1 MPAKHPFRAS
11 LGDVAK
17 KKLDVIIEYEEKKA
31 GLDSEGKQIK
41 LTPKEIIEELIN
53 VRHELI
59 AGGVTNRQRLGGMSD
74 ELKALR
80 AEIIE
85 LKQTIGMLADLIK
98 GEKEDVQPSDNQPS
112 E

>member
-31 GLDSEGKQIK
+31 GLDSDGKQIK

-59 AGGVTNRQRLGGMSD
+59 AGGVTNRQRLGGIEEAVSEVSASIKVMSD
-74 ELKALR
+74 KLEN
-80 AEIIE
+80 
-85 LKQTIGMLADLIK
+85 LITVLM
-98 GEKEDVQPSDNQPS
+98 EERNHV
-112 E
+112 